1 MSFDIP
7 ARSKIALVGSSG
19 CGKSTITNLLLRF
32 YDVESGCIKVDGNDI
47 ADYNVKK
54 LRQDIGYVM

>member
-1 MSFDIP
+1 MNFNIP

-32 YDVESGCIKVDGNDI
+32 YDNESGEIKIDGHSI
-47 ADYNVKK
+47 KDYNIKK